1 MLLYMNKS
9 KSMISNKSISN
20 SIINNDMILPLLGV
34 AITLYSVMIVPK
46 INLKN
51 FEILDNMLFKLFLV
65 IIVYYLSTKNKTYG
79 IILSIGILFTVLG
92 LKMNNNILL
101 TQQPSNNIVLSQQPS
116 NNIVLSQ
123 QPSNNIVLSQ
133 QPNDNIV
140 LSPLRSDLVK
150 NAINTKNELTNL
162 LNTTN
167 DNNTINNIKSNIIIQ
182 DHIIDSALEE
192 KSHLHS
198 MTLSPTSG
206 ANIEYHEKSAY
217 LNKIKLNSLLNT
229 VELRKILDQAYKN
242 NDDNLIN
249 EILLLLTHENNKI
262 DLVSNIK
269 NELNNGLDA
278 IKKNDNTLAKEH
290 FDNINNYEIELS
302 EKLRLDNLEHIKK
315 YYNDCNNEKCS
326 RPSNEYNTIE
336 PSDDYN
342 DISPYDPLSN

>member
-92 LKMNNNILL
+92 LKI
-101 TQQPSNNIVLSQQPS
+101 
-116 NNIVLSQ
+116 
-123 QPSNNIVLSQ
+123 
-133 QPNDNIV
+133 NDNIV

-269 NELNNGLDA
+269 NGLNNGLDA